1 MARPYRLQGENILYH
16 ITSRGDNRKKI
27 YISDYDYKKF
37 LEYVLTAKDKYKFY
51 LYAYVLMSNHY
62 HLLIETTQ
70 PNLSRIMQ
78 YINTSYTT
86 YYNVKRK
93 RKGHLFQGRYKS
105 IIIDGDSY
113 FLELTRYI
121 HLNPV
126 KAKMVKSPEEYSW
139 TSFHGY
145 MKKKGD
151 EYINK
156 DQIKLYLDMK
166 TEEYKKFVLN
176 GINENTDIFK
186 NVYAGF
192 ILGSVSFIKD
202 KLKDL
207 KDQVEGENISFGK
220 RLKVQV
226 EKDDIV
232 TAVTRHYRKSLEEI
246 CNDKRRPMNE
256 KKITIY
262 LMKKFTDLTNNE
274 IGKMFKMT
282 YSAVS
287 KAERNIADL
296 IKQNKDIK
304 REVERLVSTFPPKI
318 GKG

>member
-16 ITSRGDNRKKI
+16 ITSRGDDRKKI
-27 YISDYDYKKF
+27 YISDYDYNKF

-51 LYAYVLMSNHY
+51 LYAYVLMTNHY

-70 PNLSRIMQ
+70 PNLSKIMQ
-78 YINTSYTT
+78 YINTAYTT

-93 RKGHLFQGRYKS
+93 RSGHLFQGRYKS
-105 IIIDGDSY
+105 IIVDGDSY

-126 KAKMVKSPEEYSW
+126 KAKMVKSPEEYKW

-151 EYINK
+151 AYINK
-156 DQIKLYLDMK
+156 DQIKLYLNMK
-166 TEEYKKFVLN
+166 TNEYKKFVLE
-176 GINENTDIFK
+176 GINIKTDVFK

-192 ILGSVSFIKD
+192 LLGSVSFIKD

-207 KDQVEGENISFGK
+207 KVQVEGEGIS
-220 RLKVQV
+220 
-226 EKDDIV
+226 
-232 TAVTRHYRKSLEEI
+232 YRKSLEGRVEKEDIVNVVTQHYKKGFEEI
-246 CNDKRRPMNE
+246 CNDKRRPMKE

-274 IGKMFKMT
+274 IGKIFGMT
-282 YSAVS
+282 YSAIS
-287 KAERNIADL
+287 KAERSIVDL

-304 REVERLVSTFPPKI
+304 KEVGRIVSTFKV
-318 GKG
+318 

>member
-1 MARPYRLQGENILYH
+1 
-16 ITSRGDNRKKI
+16 
-27 YISDYDYKKF
+27 
-37 LEYVLTAKDKYKFY
+37 YKFY

>member
-1 MARPYRLQGENILYH
+1 MYH
-16 ITSRGDNRKKI
+16 ITSRGDDRKKI

-51 LYAYVLMSNHY
+51 LYAYVLMTNHY

-78 YINTSYTT
+78 YINTAYTT

-93 RKGHLFQGRYKS
+93 RKGHLYQGRYKS

-126 KAKMVKSPEEYSW
+126 KAKMVKSPEEYRW

-156 DQIKLYLDMK
+156 DKIKLYLDMK
-166 TEEYKKFVLN
+166 TEEYKKFVLE
-176 GINENTDIFK
+176 GINIKTDLFK

-192 ILGSVSFIKD
+192 LLGSVEFIKE

-207 KDQVEGENISFGK
+207 KGQVEGEEISYK
-220 RLKVQV
+220 KSLKGQV
-226 EKDDIV
+226 KKEDIING
-232 TAVTRHYRKSLEEI
+232 VTRYYKKSLEEI
-246 CNDKRRPMNE
+246 CNDKWRPMKE

-274 IGKMFKMT
+274 IGKIFGMT
-282 YSAVS
+282 YSAIS
-287 KAERNIADL
+287 KSKRCIADL

-304 REVERLVSTFPPKI
+304 KEVERIVSTFKV
-318 GKG
+318 